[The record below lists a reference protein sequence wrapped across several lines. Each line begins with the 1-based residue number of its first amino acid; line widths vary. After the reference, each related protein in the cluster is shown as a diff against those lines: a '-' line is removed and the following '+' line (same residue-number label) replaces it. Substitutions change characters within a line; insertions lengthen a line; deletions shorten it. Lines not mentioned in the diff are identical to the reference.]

1 MRRLLAPVLA
11 APRHLSA
18 RLGPLWSAAAVIG
31 MLTLGGKAIGLVK
44 EMLIAA
50 RFGTGPDLDAFLM
63 ALAIPTFAI
72 NVVVGV
78 LPMALTPAFIAAR
91 DRGGL
96 QDARQLAGTAFR
108 QTYRVMVVLA
118 LLLAGLSIV
127 LAGLPGSGLTDAARD
142 RIPLMALILIPFT
155 VLQGASAAWTGV
167 LAAEG
172 AFAIGALATACLPVM
187 MLLSVL
193 FLSASLGVT
202 SIAVGLVAGCIVQAI
217 LLGLMLRRRGLS
229 LWEHGASLRDV
240 NRQYLPAIGGA
251 IFTSGCGLV
260 DQLMASSL
268 PSGAVS
274 TIAYSSKLVS
284 VGMGIAIVAIGTP
297 LLPHLA
303 RLAGR
308 GEWLALRAF
317 QRRASVYV
325 LMITIPASVLLALLS
340 EPIVRLAFERGAF
353 TAADTAR
360 VGLVQSF
367 YMLQL
372 PGQFLAVIYAR
383 SIAAMRLTVLLTSVA
398 IVSLVVNVGGNLL
411 FMRYMGAP
419 GIALSTA
426 TVQTVSAAILF
437 LMCERLLRD
446 RIRDDVRLS
455 VPAAVVI
462 APPTS

>member
-1 MRRLLAPVLA
+1 MRRLFLPVRAL
-11 APRHLSA
+11 PQQFSL

-31 MLTLGGKAIGLVK
+31 MLTLGGKVVGLVK
-44 EMLIAA
+44 EMLIAS

-78 LPMALTPAFIAAR
+78 LPMALTPAFVAAR

-96 QDARQLAGTAFR
+96 REARQLAGTAFR

-118 LLLAGLSIV
+118 LLLAGLSMV
-127 LAGLPGSGLTDAARD
+127 LAELPASGLTAAARD
-142 RIPLMALILIPFT
+142 RIPMMALILIPFT

-167 LAAEG
+167 LAADG
-172 AFAIGALATACLPVM
+172 AFAIGALATASLPVM

-202 SIAVGLVAGCIVQAI
+202 SIALGLVAGCVLQAF
-217 LLGLMLRRRGLS
+217 LLGVMLHRRGLS
-229 LWEHGASLRDV
+229 MWERGASLRDV

-274 TIAYSSKLVS
+274 TIAYGSKLVS
-284 VGMGIAIVAIGTP
+284 VGLGIAIVAIGTP
-297 LLPHLA
+297 LLPHLS
-303 RLAGR
+303 RLAER
-308 GEWLALRAF
+308 GEWLALRTF
-317 QRRASVYV
+317 QRRASINV
-325 LMITIPASVLLALLS
+325 LAITIPASILLAVS
-340 EPIVRLAFERGAF
+340 SPAIVGLAFERGAF

-383 SIAAMRLTVLLTSVA
+383 SIAAMRMTLLLSSVA
-398 IVSLVVNVGGNLL
+398 FVSLVVNVIGNLI
-411 FMRYMGAP
+411 FIRYMGAP

-426 TVQTVSAAILF
+426 VVQTASAAILF
-437 LMCERLLRD
+437 ATCERLLRD
-446 RIRDDVRLS
+446 RILDDGRVS
-455 VPAAVVI
+455 ASATAVN
-462 APPTS
+462 PPQTS